1 MLVVR
6 QRAEERSALGWGKAG
21 AVALLRGAI
30 VTVHNPAKEPPRC
43 EDLG

>member
-6 QRAEERSALGWGKAG
+6 QRAEEPSALGWGKPG
-21 AVALLRGAI
+21 ALAQLQGVI
-30 VTVHNPAKEPPRC
+30 VTVHNPVKEPPPC